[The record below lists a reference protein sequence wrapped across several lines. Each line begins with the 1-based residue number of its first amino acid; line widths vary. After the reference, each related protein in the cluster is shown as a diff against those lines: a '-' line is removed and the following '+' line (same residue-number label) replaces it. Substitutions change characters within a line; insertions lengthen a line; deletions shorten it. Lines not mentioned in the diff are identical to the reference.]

1 MLYLKLPLAVVVPQV
16 HEQRSEFSLP
26 VLVPALLS
34 QNAFNSGSVMVSS
47 SSCWITDTIASTPGL
62 LFGDALLGLPLQPLK
77 LGPVGSPTKE
87 YLILV
92 DGEAVGFK

>member
-1 MLYLKLPLAVVVPQV
+1 VVPHV

-34 QNAFNSGSVMVSS
+34 QNAFNSGYVMVSS
-47 SSCWITDTIASTPGL
+47 SSCWITETMASTPGFP
-62 LFGDALLGLPLQPLK
+62 FGEAVLELPLQPPK
-77 LGPVGSPTKE
+77 LGPVGSPTNE

-92 DGEAVGFK
+92 EGEAVGFR